1 MYFTSYALHQA
12 TFFDLQLTVLFISFY
27 FRMGSFTSM
36 PKIKPVANADDNDV
50 DYCNLEDL
58 TTVLNECQE
67 QLDSLPSP
75 IPRQWR
81 STKTSS
87 AAAVI
92 ESEGNFEL
100 VHISVRKIDS
110 IFKYSTKNIFLNGPI
125 LCM

>member
-1 MYFTSYALHQA
+1 
-12 TFFDLQLTVLFISFY
+12 
-27 FRMGSFTSM
+27 MGSFTSM

-50 DYCNLEDL
+50 DYGNLEDL
-58 TTVLNECQE
+58 STVLNECQE
-67 QLDSLPSP
+67 QLESLPSP